1 MQHKKLKSEFNDVK
15 SANKRLT
22 SAVKAAA
29 EGNNILKATLEKIH
43 GTLDDSIAE
52 NKLVN
57 ISKKNHRRWKYLMQ
71 INIQAEIESQQAAG
85 KI

>member
-1 MQHKKLKSEFNDVK
+1 MVQIFIIKINQSANEGKTVQHKKLKSEFNDVK

-57 ISKKNHRRWKYLMQ
+57 ISKQ
-71 INIQAEIESQQAAG
+71 S
-85 KI
+85 